1 MSEQVDV
8 VVLGLGPGGET
19 AAGLLGKAG
28 LDVVAVD
35 QHLVGGECPFYG
47 CVPSKMMIAAAHTL
61 GEARRVSGRA
71 GSAEVRPDW
80 APVAARIR
88 ADATHDWDDTEFV
101 ERLERNGARF
111 VRGRGRLLGPG
122 RVEVTSADGTVR
134 EYDARRGVVL
144 NTGTDP
150 AVPPVDGVA
159 DTPFWT
165 NRDIVQVTELPASL
179 GIIGGGP
186 IGVEFAQTFA
196 RFGVQVTLVEAAER
210 ILEGDEPEASQV
222 VSAALAADGVRILT
236 GAELGSVSYAD
247 GRFELDL
254 ATERVGVERLLVAAG
269 RSNNLAG
276 IGLPT
281 VGVDGDAASL
291 ETDERMRVVPRLWAV
306 GDITGKGA
314 FTHVSNYQARVAVR
328 DILGQDGPWADYRAV
343 PRVTYTAPEV
353 GAVGLT
359 EAQAR
364 EAGIAVAVATADLG
378 GRGWIAQE
386 EGVVKLVADSQL
398 GVLVGA
404 TTVGPSGGEMLSL
417 LVSAVHSRI
426 PISELTTMMYAY
438 PTFHRAVETALHRL
452 R

>member
-1 MSEQVDV
+1 MSDKVDV

-28 LDVVAVD
+28 LDVIGVD
-35 QHLVGGECPFYG
+35 EHLVGGECPFYG

-80 APVAARIR
+80 SPVAERIR
-88 ADATHDWDDTEFV
+88 AEATHDWDDTEFV
-101 ERLERNGARF
+101 QRLERSGARF
-111 VRGRGRLLGPG
+111 VRGRGRLLGAG
-122 RVEVTSADGTVR
+122 RVEVVSGDGSVL

-144 NTGTDP
+144 NTGTEP
-150 AVPPVDGVA
+150 AVPPIDGLT

-165 NRDIVQVTELPASL
+165 NRDIVRVTELPASL
-179 GIIGGGP
+179 GVIGGGP

-196 RFGVQVTLVEAAER
+196 RFGVEVTLVEVAER

-222 VSAALAADGVRILT
+222 VATALAADGVRILT
-236 GAELGSVSYAD
+236 GADLSRVRYSQ
-247 GRFELDL
+247 GRFELSVGDEQL
-254 ATERVGVERLLVAAG
+254 GVERLLVATG
-269 RSNNLAG
+269 RTNNLTG
-276 IGLPT
+276 IGLDT
-281 VGVDGDAASL
+281 VGFDEHPDAL
-291 ETDERMRVVPRLWAV
+291 QTDERMRVTERLWAV

-364 EAGIAVAVATADLG
+364 ESGLTVATSTADLG

-386 EGVVKLVADSQL
+386 EGVVKLVADASG
-398 GVLVGA
+398 GVLVGG
-404 TTVGPSGGEMLSL
+404 TTVGPAGGETLSL
-417 LVSAVHSRI
+417 LVAAVHSRI
-426 PISELTTMMYAY
+426 PITELTTMMYAY

-452 R
+452 G